1 MIEGAPQKRFCRPC
15 RRSRYRVTTRYL
27 APGEAVP
34 EHEPRRYLAS
44 HGYIRLRWKVAPKT
58 YVETYEHRV
67 FNGRVTDAEHVHH
80 VNRDRA
86 DNRPSNLRPLS
97 ADDHALEHAAI
108 PWWAQAAML
117 YTQGL
122 STYEV
127 GEKLSRNPATVYRAL
142 KRMGVQIRTEA
153 RIAIPK
159 REQLFRA

>member
-1 MIEGAPQKRFCRPC
+1 L
-15 RRSRYRVTTRYL
+15 S
-27 APGEAVP
+27 PGEEVP
-34 EHEPRRYLAS
+34 KSTPKRYVAS
-44 HGYIRLRWKVAPKT
+44 HGYVRLRWRVAPYE

-80 VNRDRA
+80 VNHDRA
-86 DNRPSNLRPLS
+86 DNRPSNLRPMS

-127 GEKLSRNPATVYRAL
+127 GEKLSRNPASVYRAL
-142 KRMGVQIRTEA
+142 KRMGVPIRTEA
-153 RIAIPK
+153 RVAIPN
-159 REQLFRA
+159 REQLPKG